1 MINTTQER
9 LTQGWTV
16 WVYYLH
22 MSNLQI
28 SIYLFKVIL
37 WLERELISFKSPWH
51 QWSKTHLLVI
61 LLQAIWK
68 LWNKNPSWLKS
79 QSVCKWRSLQL
90 HIWSLVTML
99 QTNTHTLTEKW
110 ASAYTQTTDWRLMKP
125 VGTFIYPTYSSCC
138 CWCDTSPLLCRTVTF
153 I

>member
-9 LTQGWTV
+9 LTQGWKLPKLVKLTAIGKDQWLWHHQLHDLVISTV

-99 QTNTHTLTEKW
+99 QTNTHTHRPKNGQVLT
-110 ASAYTQTTDWRLMKP
+110 RKP
-125 VGTFIYPTYSSCC
+125 LTGG
-138 CWCDTSPLLCRTVTF
+138 
-153 I
+153 